1 MILHQL
7 GIKPSDSSIIT
18 ATIEGR
24 LTQQFAYLKQ
34 IPFHGIFLDLQ
45 KVYDDMDRD

>member
-7 GIKPSDSSIIT
+7 GIKPSYSSIT

-34 IPFHGIFLDLQ
+34 ISFHGIFLDLQ
-45 KVYDDMDRD
+45 KVYNDMYRD